1 MAEEIR
7 NASTLVPRSIMISIA
22 LNGTLGFA
30 MIMAA
35 LFSLGDLDAVLKSP
49 TGYPFMEIFHQ
60 ATKSI
65 AGSAV
70 MASIVVILAI
80 SATVGGVATCSRMIF
95 AFARDRGMPG
105 WSILKRV
112 RLIYPNISKTLLMA
126 ANRLTPAPQSLYL
139 LSC

>member
-22 LNGTLGFA
+22 LNGSLGFA

-35 LFSLGDLDAVLKSP
+35 LFSLTDLDAVLATP

-65 AGSAV
+65 AGSAI

-105 WSILKRV
+105 WSILKKV
-112 RLIYPNISKTLLMA
+112 SWYTHELQMY
-126 ANRLTPAPQSLYL
+126 ANGI
-139 LSC
+139 